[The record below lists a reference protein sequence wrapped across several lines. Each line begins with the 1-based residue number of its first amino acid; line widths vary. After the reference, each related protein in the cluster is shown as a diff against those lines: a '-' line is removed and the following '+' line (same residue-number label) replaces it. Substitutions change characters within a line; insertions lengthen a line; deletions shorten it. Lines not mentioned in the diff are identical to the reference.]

1 MGERGECDSRAA
13 EKRHTVMERTIFLQH
28 YRVCLRSDGTPR
40 ELSRDGAAITYEA
53 VDERSREP
61 VDLKLIPLQ
70 NIDPDVPG
78 QLEAQARAAQNL
90 RHVNIAKVFD
100 FGREGG
106 DLVCISEH
114 LPGETLAAW
123 VAAHGPMAADAALR
137 VAEQIVSVL
146 SSASFHKLTFPPIQP
161 SDIIVVPGQTPE
173 GTWPLVKLIN
183 FGLPALASSPQLQT
197 EHSQT
202 REEASTAEQFAY
214 SEQLAH
220 GTTDLRSEIYS
231 LGATLYFLLTGVA
244 LSADALQRPPKFSG
258 FPKVLRGLLARMLH
272 RDPDQRPKDLVV
284 LAEIIRE
291 CLLKIERRRALADKY
306 GIPYRTTIPRRPKA
320 RPARVLRIALPVA
333 ALLLATAV
341 IAAILF
347 SEPIGKIMHGDRET
361 KKIGVLVGV
370 PESSPPQAV
379 ENVWTPT
386 SPATV
391 ASQEANPAVPNGS
404 QNGSQ
409 PPENAATASNSPQV
423 ASPDIQQTQTMNAQS
438 QATAPNASGATSPQ
452 PMAEGSSSSAG
463 ETKSSAKP
471 DEAAQSGTASQSSS
485 HTKKK
490 SVASTSKRA
499 RGASPPQAVENAST
513 TSPATVASQEANP
526 AVPNGSQNGSQP
538 PENAATAS
546 NSPQVATPDIQ
557 QTQTMN
563 AQSQPTA
570 SNASEPTSPQPIAE
584 SSSSSAGDTKSS
596 AKPDEATQPATAS
609 QPSSHGKKKSVASTS
624 KRARG
629 TQRFSDDWPQRR
641 SGSVRGRVVGIT
653 SDGRLI
659 LRLPSGRTAIVTPD
673 SDQDEFTPR
682 RHRRSVIDRDETFA
696 PSPRFEPDYF
706 PND

>member
-1 MGERGECDSRAA
+1 
-13 EKRHTVMERTIFLQH
+13 MERTIFLQH
-28 YRVCLRSDGTPR
+28 YRVCLKSDGTPR

-78 QLEAQARAAQNL
+78 QLEEQARAAQNL

-183 FGLPALASSPQLQT
+183 FGLPALASSPQLQAA
-197 EHSQT
+197 HSQT

-258 FPKVLRGLLARMLH
+258 FPKALRSLLARMLH
-272 RDPDQRPKDLVV
+272 RNPDQRPKDLVV
-284 LAEIIRE
+284 LAETIRE

-306 GIPYRTTIPRRPKA
+306 GIPYRTTIPRRPEA
-320 RPARVLRIALPVA
+320 RPARLLRIALPVA

-341 IAAILF
+341 IAAVLF
-347 SEPIGKIMHGDRET
+347 SEPIGRIMHGDRET
-361 KKIGVLVGV
+361 KKAGVLIGV
-370 PESSPPQAV
+370 PESSPPQTVQNASM
-379 ENVWTPT
+379 PT

-391 ASQEANPAVPNGS
+391 ASQEANPAVPNAT
-404 QNGSQ
+404 Q
-409 PPENAATASNSPQV
+409 PPVNVATASNSPQV
-423 ASPDIQQTQTMNAQS
+423 TSPDIQQTQTTNAQS
-438 QATAPNASGATSPQ
+438 QA
-452 PMAEGSSSSAG
+452 
-463 ETKSSAKP
+463 
-471 DEAAQSGTASQSSS
+471 
-485 HTKKK
+485 
-490 SVASTSKRA
+490 
-499 RGASPPQAVENAST
+499 
-513 TSPATVASQEANP
+513 
-526 AVPNGSQNGSQP
+526 
-538 PENAATAS
+538 
-546 NSPQVATPDIQ
+546 
-557 QTQTMN
+557 
-563 AQSQPTA
+563 TA

-584 SSSSSAGDTKSS
+584 SSPSSSNEIKPSS
-596 AKPDEATQPATAS
+596 KPDEATQPVTAS
-609 QPSSHGKKKSVASTS
+609 QSSSQSKKKSVASTS
-624 KRARG
+624 RRARG
-629 TQRFSDDWPQRR
+629 AQGLSEDSPQRR
-641 SGSVRGRVVGIT
+641 GGSVRARVVGIT

-659 LRLPSGRTAIVTPD
+659 LRLPSGRTATVSPD
-673 SDQDEFTPR
+673 GEQDEFMPR
-682 RHRRSVIDRDETFA
+682 RHRRTVIERDEMFGR
-696 PSPRFEPDYF
+696 PPRFEPDYY
-706 PND
+706 PGD

>member
-1 MGERGECDSRAA
+1 
-13 EKRHTVMERTIFLQH
+13 MERTIFLQH

-90 RHVNIAKVFD
+90 RHVNVAKVFD

-183 FGLPALASSPQLQT
+183 FGLPAVASSPQLQAA
-197 EHSQT
+197 HSQT

-258 FPKVLRGLLARMLH
+258 FPKALRTLLARMLH

-284 LAEIIRE
+284 LAETIRE

-306 GIPYRTTIPRRPKA
+306 GIPYRTTIPRRREA
-320 RPARVLRIALPVA
+320 RPPRLLRIALPVA

-341 IAAILF
+341 IAAVLF
-347 SEPIGKIMHGDRET
+347 SEPIGRIMHGNRET
-361 KKIGVLVGV
+361 EKVGVLIGV

-379 ENVWTPT
+379 QNASTAAPT
-386 SPATV
+386 TV
-391 ASQEANPAVPNGS
+391 ASQEANPAVANGS

-423 ASPDIQQTQTMNAQS
+423 ASTGIQQTQTMNAQS
-438 QATAPNASGATSPQ
+438 PAPASNAPQATSP
-452 PMAEGSSSSAG
+452 
-463 ETKSSAKP
+463 
-471 DEAAQSGTASQSSS
+471 
-485 HTKKK
+485 
-490 SVASTSKRA
+490 
-499 RGASPPQAVENAST
+499 
-513 TSPATVASQEANP
+513 PA
-526 AVPNGSQNGSQP
+526 
-538 PENAATAS
+538 
-546 NSPQVATPDIQ
+546 
-557 QTQTMN
+557 
-563 AQSQPTA
+563 
-570 SNASEPTSPQPIAE
+570 IAE
-584 SSSSSAGDTKSS
+584 SSASSADEMKPSS
-596 AKPDEATQPATAS
+596 KPDEATQPATAS
-609 QPSSHGKKKSVASTS
+609 QPSAQSKKKSVASTS
-624 KRARG
+624 RRARG
-629 TQRFSDDWPQRR
+629 AQGLSEASPQRR
-641 SGSVRGRVVGIT
+641 GGSVRARVVGIS

-659 LRLPSGRTAIVTPD
+659 LRLPSGRTAIVSPD
-673 SDQDEFTPR
+673 AEQDEFMPR
-682 RHRRSVIDRDETFA
+682 RHRRTVIERDEMFGR
-696 PSPRFEPDYF
+696 PPRFEPDYY
-706 PND
+706 PGD

>member
-1 MGERGECDSRAA
+1 
-13 EKRHTVMERTIFLQH
+13 MERTIFLQH

-90 RHVNIAKVFD
+90 RHVNVAKVFD

-137 VAEQIVSVL
+137 VSEQIVSVL

-183 FGLPALASSPQLQT
+183 FGLPALASSPQLQAAD
-197 EHSQT
+197 SQT

-214 SEQLAH
+214 SERLAH

-258 FPKVLRGLLARMLH
+258 FPKALRTLFARMLH
-272 RDPDQRPKDLVV
+272 RNPDQRPKDLVV
-284 LAEIIRE
+284 LAEMIRE
-291 CLLKIERRRALADKY
+291 CLLKIDRRRALADKY
-306 GIPYRTTIPRRPKA
+306 GIPFRTTIPRRPDA
-320 RPARVLRIALPVA
+320 RPARWLRIVLPVA

-341 IAAILF
+341 IAAVLF
-347 SEPIGKIMHGDRET
+347 SEPIGRIMHGNRET
-361 KKIGVLVGV
+361 EKVGVLIGV

-379 ENVWTPT
+379 QNASTAAPT
-386 SPATV
+386 TV
-391 ASQEANPAVPNGS
+391 ASQEANPAVANGS

-423 ASPDIQQTQTMNAQS
+423 GSPDFQQTQAMNAQS
-438 QATAPNASGATSPQ
+438 PAPASNAPQATSP
-452 PMAEGSSSSAG
+452 
-463 ETKSSAKP
+463 
-471 DEAAQSGTASQSSS
+471 
-485 HTKKK
+485 
-490 SVASTSKRA
+490 
-499 RGASPPQAVENAST
+499 
-513 TSPATVASQEANP
+513 PA
-526 AVPNGSQNGSQP
+526 
-538 PENAATAS
+538 
-546 NSPQVATPDIQ
+546 
-557 QTQTMN
+557 
-563 AQSQPTA
+563 
-570 SNASEPTSPQPIAE
+570 IAE
-584 SSSSSAGDTKSS
+584 SSASSADEMKPSS
-596 AKPDEATQPATAS
+596 KPDEATQPATAS
-609 QPSSHGKKKSVASTS
+609 QPSAQSKKKSVASTS
-624 KRARG
+624 RRARG
-629 TQRFSDDWPQRR
+629 AQGLSEASPQRR
-641 SGSVRGRVVGIT
+641 GGSVRARVVGIS

-659 LRLPSGRTAIVTPD
+659 LRLPSGRTAIVSPD
-673 SDQDEFTPR
+673 AEQDEFMPR
-682 RHRRSVIDRDETFA
+682 RHRRTVIERDEMFGR
-696 PSPRFEPDYF
+696 PPRFEPDYY
-706 PND
+706 PGD